1 MENNATQMTQ
11 NEATL
16 NEQMSARVY
25 KQLFTDV
32 EWDAIATAM
41 KDYAD
46 FYGDDKAAVADKI
59 QIKIAR
65 IYELTAEW
73 LWTLKF
79 QSTSQFLRI
88 ASTILSTFS
97 TTLVMIL

>member
-1 MENNATQMTQ
+1 MENKATQMTQ
-11 NEATL
+11 NEARL

-41 KDYAD
+41 KDYAE
-46 FYGDDKAAVADKI
+46 FYGDEKAAVADMI
-59 QIKIAR
+59 QTKIAR

-73 LWTLKF
+73 LWTLK
-79 QSTSQFLRI
+79 
-88 ASTILSTFS
+88 
-97 TTLVMIL
+97 

>member
-1 MENNATQMTQ
+1 MENKATQMTQ

-46 FYGDDKAAVADKI
+46 FYGDEKASVADKI
-59 QIKIAR
+59 QTKIAR
-65 IYELTAEW
+65 IYELTAE
-73 LWTLKF
+73 
-79 QSTSQFLRI
+79 
-88 ASTILSTFS
+88 
-97 TTLVMIL
+97 

>member
-1 MENNATQMTQ
+1 MENKATQMTQ

-25 KQLFTDV
+25 KQLFTGA
-32 EWDAIATAM
+32 EWDAIAFAM

-46 FYGDDKAAVADKI
+46 FHGGVDAEIAEKV

-65 IYELTAEW
+65 IHELTANW
-73 LWTLKF
+73 F
-79 QSTSQFLRI
+79 FH
-88 ASTILSTFS
+88 FN
-97 TTLVMIL
+97 

>member
-1 MENNATQMTQ
+1 MENKATQMTQ

-41 KDYAD
+41 KDYAE
-46 FYGDDKAAVADKI
+46 FYGDDKVAVADKI
-59 QIKIAR
+59 QQKIAR

-73 LWTLKF
+73 LWMLK
-79 QSTSQFLRI
+79 
-88 ASTILSTFS
+88 
-97 TTLVMIL
+97 

>member
-1 MENNATQMTQ
+1 MENKATQMTQ

-32 EWDAIATAM
+32 EWDAISSAM
-41 KDYAD
+41 GDYSD
-46 FYGDDKAAVADKI
+46 YGDEEASVANMI
-59 QIKIAR
+59 QTKIAR

-73 LWTLKF
+73 LWTLK
-79 QSTSQFLRI
+79 
-88 ASTILSTFS
+88 
-97 TTLVMIL
+97 

>member
-1 MENNATQMTQ
+1 MENKATQMTQ

-41 KDYAD
+41 KDYAE
-46 FYGDDKAAVADKI
+46 FYGDEKALVADKI
-59 QIKIAR
+59 QTKIAR
-65 IYELTAEW
+65 IYELTAE
-73 LWTLKF
+73 
-79 QSTSQFLRI
+79 
-88 ASTILSTFS
+88 
-97 TTLVMIL
+97 